1 MTKGFGVIPG
11 ALIFLFVNYTHSE
24 NYCFCSIIIPGGIN
38 MTIFDMKRLD
48 RRLREISDM
57 LGIGFPIVKKVIAE
71 TAEKYEMPVSE
82 MLQEYIAWK
91 WKK

>member
-1 MTKGFGVIPG
+1 
-11 ALIFLFVNYTHSE
+11 
-24 NYCFCSIIIPGGIN
+24 

-57 LGIGFPIVKKVIAE
+57 LGTGFPIAKKVIAE
-71 TAEKYEMPVSE
+71 TAEKYDMPVSGV
-82 MLQEYIAWK
+82 LQEYIAWK

>member
-1 MTKGFGVIPG
+1 
-11 ALIFLFVNYTHSE
+11 
-24 NYCFCSIIIPGGIN
+24 
-38 MTIFDMKRLD
+38 MTILDMKHLD
-48 RRLREISDM
+48 RRLREISD
-57 LGIGFPIVKKVIAE
+57 LFGTGFPIMKKVIAE